1 MCEVVV
7 DWLLPE
13 RYDVDPE
20 EPEKYDVELQ
30 VKYEFEL
37 VEYDGVV
44 DNSLPWSCDPSAD
57 DE

>member
-37 VEYDGVV
+37 VEYDVV
-44 DNSLPWSCDPSAD
+44 DNSLS
-57 DE
+57 